1 MEVKSLEET
10 LRTYDEINR
19 RIENGEAVVIT
30 AEEVI
35 ELVAEKGVSRAARE
49 IDVVTT
55 GTFGIM
61 CSSGAFFNIGHSK
74 PRMKILEATLNGVP
88 AYGGL
93 AAVDLFIGATQPAK
107 DDPLN
112 KVHPGEFKYGGG
124 HVIQDLVA
132 GKSVLLEANGY
143 GTECYPRKKLET
155 WIALQELNQA
165 YLFNPRNAYQNYNV
179 AVNLSDKPIYTY
191 MGMLL
196 PNLGNAGFSSAGQLS
211 PLLNDPF
218 YQTIGVGTR
227 IFLGGGA
234 GFVAWQGTQHDPG
247 IERSERGLPL
257 GGAGTIAV
265 IGDLKGMHSDWLWGI
280 SMRGYGCSLALG
292 LGIPIPVVN
301 ENVMF
306 YCAVQDGDI
315 LAPVVDY
322 SKAYPNGTGEI
333 LGYVSYRDLR
343 SGTITL
349 EGKEVPTSSLSSYS
363 KAREVALLLKKWIQQ
378 GRFSLNRP
386 VESLPGSESGITFR
400 NLTERPVKFSTEEV
414 GG

>member
-1 MEVKSLEET
+1 MEET
-10 LRTYDEINR
+10 LKTYEEINR
-19 RIENGEAVVIT
+19 RIEKGEAVVVT

-35 ELVAEKGVSRAARE
+35 DLVSKKGISQAARE
-49 IDVVTT
+49 VDVVTT
-55 GTFGIM
+55 GTFGMM
-61 CSSGAFFNIGHSK
+61 CSSGACLNIGHSK

-132 GKSVLLEANGY
+132 GKSVVLEASGY
-143 GTECYPRKKLET
+143 GTDCYPRRKLKT
-155 WIALQELNQA
+155 WISLEKLNQS

-196 PNLGNAGFSSAGQLS
+196 PHLGNAGFSSAGQLS

-218 YQTIGVGTR
+218 YRTIGVGTR
-227 IFLGGGA
+227 IFLGGGT
-234 GFVAWQGTQHDPG
+234 GFVAWQGTQHDPTV
-247 IERSERGLPL
+247 ERSERGLPR

-265 IGDLKGMHSDWLWGI
+265 IGDLKGMHPDWLWGV
-280 SMRGYGCSLALG
+280 SLRGYGCSLAIG
-292 LGIPIPVVN
+292 LGIPIPVIN

-306 YCAVQDGDI
+306 HCAVQDGDI
-315 LAPVVDY
+315 VAPVVDY
-322 SKAYPNGTGEI
+322 SHAYPNGTGEI
-333 LGYVSYRDLR
+333 LGYVSYQDLR
-343 SGTITL
+343 RGTITL
-349 EGKEVPTSSLSSYS
+349 KGKEIPTSSLSSYGR
-363 KAREVALLLKKWIQQ
+363 AREVASLLKKWIQGGQ
-378 GRFSLNRP
+378 FTLSRP
-386 VESLPGSESGITFR
+386 VELLPGPESGITFR
-400 NLTERPVKFSTEEV
+400 NLTERPVTETTEER